1 MNILK
6 PKTLNVFRHS
16 FFFFFLYLIPFL
28 CFSQLKLPVTNNDLR
43 TNLQEVVSAFP
54 RHFTNLKGEI
64 LNENPQTVEYTST
77 LTFQGAE
84 ENLIT
89 EYKGVKSIYTWQATL
104 LTTENFEA
112 ASKKYKWLCNQLK
125 VMTLT
130 IDNDYSFSLDG
141 KYDPPVESKAF
152 SSSVYTLLPAASY
165 LPKLRI
171 EAGLQFQFPEWKVQ
185 LLVYNKERE
194 DKERGPVKE

>member
-1 MNILK
+1 MNCVK
-6 PKTLNVFRHS
+6 TKTLFALS
-16 FFFFFLYLIPFL
+16 LLICL
-28 CFSQLKLPVTNNDLR
+28 VSNAQLKLPVTNNDLR
-43 TNLQEVVSAFP
+43 NNLEKVVSEFP
-54 RHFTNLKGEI
+54 KYFANIKSAVN
-64 LNENPQTVEYTST
+64 NENPQTIEYTSN
-77 LTFQGAE
+77 LKFQGAE

-89 EYKGVKSIYTWQATL
+89 EYKGVKPIFTWQATL
-104 LTTENFEA
+104 LTTEDFET

-152 SSSVYTLLPAASY
+152 SSSIYTLLPSASY

-171 EAGLQFQFPEWKVQ
+171 EAGIQFQFPEWKVQ

-194 DKERGPVKE
+194 DEERGPIKE